1 VSAELRAEKN
11 AWLSRIDAWKV
22 GRAGIDLGIGRNS
35 AEDSVSPTAGVQVH
49 RKGGDQVAAGDLILT
64 VWARDDAGL
73 AAALPQLREA
83 VTYGD
88 TAPAPR
94 KLILKEI
101 A

>member
-1 VSAELRAEKN
+1 M
-11 AWLSRIDAWKV
+11 
-22 GRAGIDLGIGRNS
+22 
-35 AEDSVSPTAGVQVH
+35 
-49 RKGGDQVAAGDLILT
+49 T
-64 VWARDDAGL
+64 VWARDEAGL

-83 VTYGD
+83 IEYGD